1 VTVIGWV
8 DGRAVDSARLDDRL
22 TALRAGPGA
31 AALPRPGTQE
41 ARQLRRWAAHV
52 LFTEQVCADTAAQLG
67 LRAGRVEPLPSSAAV
82 HLGSITAAA
91 WHSAASV
98 GAVCRALFLPEPG
111 VAAAGS
117 AAVAAVAGPV
127 RWHRVSVATGPSAVA
142 VSGMRPA
149 SIGWTTLADLPPGLA
164 RALAGAA
171 AGELVGPLTSP
182 LGWHLARVDERVD
195 EQADRA
201 DRADHADHAD
211 APAGEGL
218 RAFTLWLDRRR
229 AESLVVATGFEHPG
243 DPRQPDNTH
252 RH

>member
-8 DGRAVDSARLDDRL
+8 DGQAVDSARLDDRL

-52 LFTEQVCADTAAQLG
+52 LFTEQVCADTAAELG
-67 LRAGRVEPLPSSAAV
+67 LAVGRVDPLPSSAAV

-98 GAVCRALFLPEPG
+98 GAVCRALFLPRPE
-111 VAAAGS
+111 AAG
-117 AAVAAVAGPV
+117 AEAVAATLAEPI

-142 VSGMRPA
+142 VAGRQPA

-182 LGWHLARVDERVD
+182 LGWHVARVDERVD
-195 EQADRA
+195 RSDR
-201 DRADHADHAD
+201 RHLS
-211 APAGEGL
+211 PAGEGL

-229 AESLVVATGFEHPG
+229 AASLVVATGFEHPG
-243 DPRQPDNTH
+243 DPGQPDNTH